1 MVSRHANRQQPR
13 PRSPLR
19 SGYRRVHRSSRSPRS
34 MFDGDICTKRVTKSH
49 CFILHFCRI
58 SGFVLLAIVL
68 SFFGG
73 QQGMTCDIIQP
84 SCGAPESCFRRID
97 MQ

>member
-1 MVSRHANRQQPR
+1 MPTGNSLDLGRRFGQDTGGFIDHRGHHGVCLTGISVQK
-13 PRSPLR
+13 RSPKA
-19 SGYRRVHRSSRSPRS
+19 
-34 MFDGDICTKRVTKSH
+34 T
-49 CFILHFCRI
+49 
-58 SGFVLLAIVL
+58 VLFSTSVAYPVL